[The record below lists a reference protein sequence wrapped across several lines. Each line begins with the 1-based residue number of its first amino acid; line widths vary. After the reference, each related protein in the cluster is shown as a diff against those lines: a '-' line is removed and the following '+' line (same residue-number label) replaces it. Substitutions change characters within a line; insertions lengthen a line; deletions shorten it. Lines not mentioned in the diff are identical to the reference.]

1 MGGRQLSAPCS
12 EADVAWLMSAAPH
25 RLRNLRCCQI
35 SVSQHLR
42 CSQTSK
48 KSFQKEILPKT
59 AAAPSPAPS
68 SILCPAAGAGGSLHE
83 AENGGGREDALRI
96 ERGPRAPAELP
107 KPHPIAKGKVPVVGT
122 QFEDELGLF
131 EDGFGLFEDG
141 FGASS
146 AALRG
151 LVAKHHS
158 PTPGKILHDL

>member
-1 MGGRQLSAPCS
+1 M
-12 EADVAWLMSAAPH
+12 
-25 RLRNLRCCQI
+25 
-35 SVSQHLR
+35 
-42 CSQTSK
+42 
-48 KSFQKEILPKT
+48 
-59 AAAPSPAPS
+59 
-68 SILCPAAGAGGSLHE
+68 
-83 AENGGGREDALRI
+83 
-96 ERGPRAPAELP
+96 
-107 KPHPIAKGKVPVVGT
+107 VGT